1 MWRRRLE
8 IEVQRLKRQ
17 IRDQKRIIRHLDK
30 EARRRLAL
38 LDEDLLQVREDVNE
52 VLHLQSGH
60 ISGQAEAT
68 QDLAARVL
76 KLEMQVGRLTL
87 DSQTC
92 LEVGLHQEN
101 SGTDGI
107 GSSKNNRLCS

>member
-8 IEVQRLKRQ
+8 IEVRRLKRQ
-17 IRDQKRIIRHLDK
+17 IRDQKRIIRHLDTA
-30 EARRRLAL
+30 ARRRLAL
-38 LDEDLLQVREDVNE
+38 LDEDLLQVREDFNE
-52 VLHLQSGH
+52 VLHLQSGR

-68 QDLAARVL
+68 QDLVARVL

-87 DSQTC
+87 DSQTR
-92 LEVGLHQEN
+92 LESRLQQEN
-101 SGTDGI
+101 SGTNGI